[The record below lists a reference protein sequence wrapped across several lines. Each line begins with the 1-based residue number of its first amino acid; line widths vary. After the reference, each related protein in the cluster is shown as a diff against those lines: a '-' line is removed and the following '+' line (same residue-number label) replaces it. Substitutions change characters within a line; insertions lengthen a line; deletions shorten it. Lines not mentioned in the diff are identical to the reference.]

1 MNGKNNL
8 KLAFMLI
15 IIAYIFNIAVRFIY
29 IGAVSDVNAFYWHN
43 QLMIN
48 NVDGY
53 YYLEGARDIIDGVK
67 HTDYSNTTT
76 PLAIF
81 TAFLAKF
88 FNVSVD
94 SLGLY
99 MPGIF
104 GSLVVIP
111 LVLIGRVLG
120 NVWVG
125 FLQGET
131 DEKVVKF

>member
-1 MNGKNNL
+1 
-8 KLAFMLI
+8 
-15 IIAYIFNIAVRFIY
+15 
-29 IGAVSDVNAFYWHN
+29 
-43 QLMIN
+43 
-48 NVDGY
+48 
-53 YYLEGARDIIDGVK
+53 
-67 HTDYSNTTT
+67 
-76 PLAIF
+76 
-81 TAFLAKF
+81 
-88 FNVSVD
+88 
-94 SLGLY
+94 